1 MVVQK
6 VFIYIF
12 AYFIGQ
18 FLFAHIV
25 GVLLYRKNV
34 FHLGSGNPGA
44 RNAGRSF
51 GKWGFLL
58 VLIGDML
65 KAFLVC
71 LLADKVG
78 IGIIGQ
84 SIALILVLLGHMYPV
99 IYKFKGGKGVASFI
113 GGLLYISPFSTF
125 SFIGVFIILFLIY
138 RSFTKSGLIAIMT
151 TPILLYLY
159 ESNLWVSIAITI
171 IAIIIILRHTDKKVI
186 VGDEQ

>member
-1 MVVQK
+1 MQK
-6 VFIYIF
+6 VFIYIL
-12 AYFIGQ
+12 AYLIGQ
-18 FLFAHIV
+18 LLFAHIV
-25 GVLLYRKNV
+25 GRLFYRKNV
-34 FHLGSGNPGA
+34 FQLGSGNPGA

-65 KAFLVC
+65 KAFFVCWLV
-71 LLADKVG
+71 DKYG

-84 SIALILVLLGHMYPV
+84 SLALIFVLLGHMYPV

-125 SFIGVFIILFLIY
+125 SFIGAFIILFAIN
-138 RSFTKSGLIAIMT
+138 RSFTKSGLLAIMT
-151 TPILLYLY
+151 TPIFLYLY
-159 ESNLWVSIAITI
+159 ESNLWVSIAIAI

-186 VGDEQ
+186 VGDGR